1 MCPEEFA
8 YISQHTV
15 YVRFVVN
22 QVKGVSSV
30 GRSSVLSLPDLS
42 GFDKGTAVVNL
53 LSFPYLTIE
62 MSGINSMSDL
72 PVIS

>member
-8 YISQHTV
+8 YIPQHTV
-15 YVRFVVN
+15 YIRFVVN
-22 QVKGVSSV
+22 QVKGVSR

-53 LSFPYLTIE
+53 LTFPYLTIE
-62 MSGINSMSDL
+62 MSGVNSMSDL